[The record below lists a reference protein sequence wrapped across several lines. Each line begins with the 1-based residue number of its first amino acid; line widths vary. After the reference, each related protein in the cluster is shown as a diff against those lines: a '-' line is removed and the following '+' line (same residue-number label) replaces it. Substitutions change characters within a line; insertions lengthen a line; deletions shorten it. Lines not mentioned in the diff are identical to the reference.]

1 MRERSSLAW
10 STRWRTQDYLE
21 LTHDDDYWA
30 VVRKLGTPAEDRWQ
44 SETGAIQFR
53 SLSYPQRGYFVI
65 LMGDARPGARYIGAM
80 DQNWNPIHEVALRT
94 GGTTGSTLRGLK
106 KF

>member
-1 MRERSSLAW
+1 
-10 STRWRTQDYLE
+10 
-21 LTHDDDYWA
+21 
-30 VVRKLGTPAEDRWQ
+30 VRKLGTPSEDHWQ

-53 SLSYPQRGYFVI
+53 SLWYPQRGYFVV
-65 LMGDARPGARYIGAM
+65 LMGDARPSVRYIGTM

-94 GGTTGSTLRGLK
+94 GGSTGSTLRGLK

>member
-1 MRERSSLAW
+1 
-10 STRWRTQDYLE
+10 
-21 LTHDDDYWA
+21 

-80 DQNWNPIHEVALRT
+80 DQNWNP
-94 GGTTGSTLRGLK
+94 TTRWRCARAARRGHSARLK